1 MFSSFHICD
10 AAICINRDAFVS
22 SIAVRW
28 ISYIWC
34 SSFFPPSITN
44 CFVLHCSAMIYIRSS
59 FFPSFNYWL
68 LCFTLFRCD
77 IYSWLFF
84 ERLCCC
90 QLISFGVH
98 LFLSLLDLIQLY
110 VWVSLSMWL
119 CLWCFTI
126 FVNAFSNICMFQSKH
141 PRAPGSALDD
151 FPLCCC

>member
-1 MFSSFHICD
+1 MRCCD
-10 AAICINRDAFVS
+10 MYKPRCFCLQYS
-22 SIAVRW
+22 
-28 ISYIWC
+28 C
-34 SSFFPPSITN
+34 SVDF
-44 CFVLHCSAMIYIRSS
+44 IYIVLL
-59 FFPSFNYWL
+59 FFPSFNYQL
-68 LCFTLFRCD
+68 LCFTLFRYDIYSLLFFSLLQLPITLFYIVRCD

-84 ERLCCC
+84 DRLCCC
-90 QLISFGVH
+90 QLISFGIH
-98 LFLSLLDLIQLY
+98 MFLPLLDLIQLY